1 MPTVAPYGSWK
12 SPITSDMVVQDSVRL
27 GSIALCNDDIYW
39 VEERPLDGGRNVIVR
54 RTASGATEDFTRA
67 PFNVRTRV
75 HEYGGLCF
83 WVNQGTVFFSNFADG
98 RVYRQQKPGED
109 PAPITPE
116 GVDLRYADGLI
127 DQARNRLICVREDHR
142 KSDLD
147 CSNEIVA
154 LDLDGLGEGEVLV
167 TGSDFYG
174 CPAVSPDGNTM
185 SWLSW
190 DHPSMPWD
198 SVELWTADI
207 LEDGSL
213 GPPSKIAGMPGEAV
227 FQPEW
232 SPDGILYFVSDR
244 TGWWNLYR
252 WRGAHTE
259 ALAPTMAEFGSPAWA
274 LGTRTYAFESAD
286 RIVCEYAENGFWKLA
301 SLNTRAMELTPIE
314 TPYTEM
320 SRGDIRA
327 SHGRVMLEAGSA
339 SLPDALLSLDPD
351 TGETSVI
358 RESRSIPV
366 DEGHISMP
374 QAIEFE
380 TDGGLTAHAFYY
392 PAKNADFIGAEGEKP
407 PLLVISHGGPT
418 GGAMT
423 SFSLSYQYWTSRGVA
438 IVDVNYG
445 GSAGYGTQYRRRL
458 NGQWGIVD
466 IADCVNAA
474 LHLVEAGEVDGER
487 LMIRGG
493 SAGGYTTLAALAFRD
508 VFRVGA
514 SYYGVSDLG
523 ALAEHTHKFE
533 SRYLDSMVGPYPE
546 RRDLYEERSPIHHTD
561 GLSCPI
567 ILFQGTED
575 RVVPPAQSEMMLE
588 ALREK
593 GLPVAYLSFE
603 GEGHGFRDSA
613 NVKRALEAELYFYS
627 RILGFDLA
635 GDFEPVEIENLG

>member
-1 MPTVAPYGSWK
+1 MPTVAPYGSWR
-12 SPITSDMVVQDSVRL
+12 SPITTDMVVENSVRL
-27 GSIALCNDDIYW
+27 GSIALDGDDVYW
-39 VEERPLDGGRNVIVR
+39 VEERPHEGGRNVIVR
-54 RTASGATEDFTRA
+54 RSADGVARDVTPA
-67 PFNVRTRV
+67 PYNVRTRV

-83 WVNQGTVFFSNFADG
+83 WVSDGMVLFSNFGDG
-98 RVYRQQKPGED
+98 RVYRLDADGD
-109 PAPITPE
+109 PVPITPE
-116 GVDLRYADGLI
+116 GVDLRYADGMI
-127 DQARNRLICVREDHR
+127 DTARNRLVCVREDHR
-142 KSDLD
+142 ESDQD
-147 CSNEIVA
+147 CENEIVA
-154 LDLDGLGEGEVLV
+154 LDLDGLGEGDVLV
-167 TGSDFYG
+167 SGSDFYG
-174 CPAVSPDGNTM
+174 YPSVSPDGSTM
-185 SWLSW
+185 AWLSW
-190 DHPSMPWD
+190 EHPNMPWD
-198 SVELWTADI
+198 STELWTAEI
-207 LEDGSL
+207 LGNGAL
-213 GPPSKIAGMPGEAV
+213 GERRKVAGMTGESV

-252 WRGAHTE
+252 WRDGHIE
-259 ALAPTMAEFGSPAWA
+259 AMNPMMAEFGAPGWA
-274 LGTRTYAFESAD
+274 LGSHTYAFESAE
-286 RIVCEYAENGFWKLA
+286 RIVCEYAENGFWKLGT
-301 SLNTRAMELTPIE
+301 LNTRTMEFSPIE

-327 SHGRVMLEAGSA
+327 TGGRVALEAGSA
-339 SLPDALLSLDPD
+339 RLPDALLSLEPD
-351 TGETSVI
+351 TEDVSVI
-358 RESRSIPV
+358 RESRAVPV
-366 DEGHISMP
+366 EDGYISTP
-374 QAIEFE
+374 QPIEFE
-380 TDGGLTAHAFYY
+380 TDGGLTARAFYY
-392 PAKNADFIGAEGEKP
+392 PAKNADFVGKSGEKP

-418 GGAMT
+418 GAAMS
-423 SFSLSYQYWTSRGVA
+423 SFSLSYQYWTSRGIA

-445 GSAGYGTQYRRRL
+445 GSTGYGTRYRRRL
-458 NGQWGIVD
+458 NGQWGVVD

-493 SAGGYTTLAALAFRD
+493 SAGGYTTLAALTFRD

-514 SYYGVSDLG
+514 SHYGVSDLG

-603 GEGHGFRDSA
+603 GEGHGFRDSE

-627 RILGFDLA
+627 RILGFNLA
-635 GDFEPVEIENLG
+635 DDMESVEIENLG

>member
-1 MPTVAPYGSWK
+1 MPTVAPYGSWN
-12 SPITSDMVVQDSVRL
+12 SPITSDMVVQNSVRL
-27 GSIALCNDDIYW
+27 GSIALDGADIYW
-39 VEERPLDGGRNVIVR
+39 AEERPHEGGRNVIVR
-54 RTASGATEDFTRA
+54 RSADGTTTDVTH
-67 PFNVRTRV
+67 PPYNVRTRV

-83 WVNQGTVFFSNFADG
+83 WVSEGTLLFSNFADG
-98 RVYRQQKPGED
+98 RVYRQESDGD
-109 PAPITPE
+109 PTPITSE
-116 GVDLRYADGLI
+116 GVDLRYADGMI
-127 DQARNRLICVREDHR
+127 DRERNRLICVREDHR
-142 KSDLD
+142 ESDQD
-147 CSNEIVA
+147 CANEVVA
-154 LDLDGLGEGEVLV
+154 LYLDGCDEGEVLV
-167 TGSDFYG
+167 RGSDFYG
-174 CPAVSPDGNTM
+174 YPSVSPDGSTM
-185 SWLSW
+185 AWLSW

-198 SVELWTADI
+198 STELWTAGI
-207 LEDGSL
+207 GNDGSVGAPQKL
-213 GPPSKIAGMPGEAV
+213 AGMPGESV

-252 WRGAHTE
+252 WREGHIE
-259 ALAPTMAEFGSPAWA
+259 AMAPMTVEFGAPAWA
-274 LGTRTYAFESAD
+274 LGARTYAFESAE

-301 SLNTRAMELTPIE
+301 TIDTGTTEFNPIE

-327 SHGRVMLEAGSA
+327 TSGRVVLEAASA
-339 SLPDALLSLDPD
+339 SQPDALLSLDPD
-351 TGETSVI
+351 TEKISVI
-358 RESRSIPV
+358 KQSRSVPV
-366 DEGHISMP
+366 SDGYISMP
-374 QAIEFE
+374 QPIEFE
-380 TDGGLTAHAFYY
+380 TDGELTAHAFYY
-392 PAKNADFIGAEGEKP
+392 PAKNADFAGEEEENP

-418 GGAMT
+418 GAATT
-423 SFSLSYQYWTSRGVA
+423 SFSLSYQYWTSRGIA

-445 GSAGYGTQYRRRL
+445 GSTGYGTQYRRRL
-458 NGQWGIVD
+458 NGEWGIVD

-474 LHLVEAGEVDGER
+474 LHLVNEGEVDGER

-514 SYYGVSDLG
+514 SLYGVSDLG

-546 RRDLYEERSPIHHTD
+546 RRDLYEERSPIHHTE

-575 RVVPPAQSEMMLE
+575 RVVPPPQSEMMLE
-588 ALREK
+588 ALKEK

-603 GEGHGFRDSA
+603 GEGHGFRNSK

-635 GDFEPVEIENLG
+635 DEIEPVEIENLV